1 VRRSQNLSVMATCV
15 ERHIG
20 ASRRRLHHK
29 HRGRAAFGRDVKGED
44 GTSLEAHMEHTS
56 SHSSFNLL
64 FMVSFFA
71 SFVAVLAHF
80 G

>member
-1 VRRSQNLSVMATCV
+1 
-15 ERHIG
+15 
-20 ASRRRLHHK
+20 
-29 HRGRAAFGRDVKGED
+29 
-44 GTSLEAHMEHTS
+44 MEHTS

-64 FMVSFFA
+64 FRVSFFA